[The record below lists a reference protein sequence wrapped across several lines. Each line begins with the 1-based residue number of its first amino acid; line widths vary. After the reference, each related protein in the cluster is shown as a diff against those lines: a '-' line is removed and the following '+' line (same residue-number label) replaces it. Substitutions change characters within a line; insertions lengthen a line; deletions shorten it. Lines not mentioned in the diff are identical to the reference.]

1 VDLSHADSPRPA
13 VDQHDA
19 FAGAPSSPYQNTG
32 ARGAAWS
39 PLVDSA
45 PAIVDPLLIDP
56 LPAES
61 LPSGQRRRRRMLLPR
76 GSNIGANQKL
86 VLRIKRFRLFAI
98 DRRIV
103 IRMVSRSVMLS
114 LSI

>member
-1 VDLSHADSPRPA
+1 MPRQRVSCLFNIA
-13 VDQHDA
+13 THLDA
-19 FAGAPSSPYQNTG
+19 SPYHNMG
-32 ARGAAWS
+32 AGRG
-39 PLVDSA
+39 LVPACRSA

-61 LPSGQRRRRRMLLPR
+61 LPSGQRRRRQMLLPP

-86 VLRIKRFRLFAI
+86 VLRIKPFRLFAI